1 MTYHK
6 EVHQD
11 ERLFAMLIYVLSFFT
26 AFIGPLV
33 VYLIKSDSPFVKYHG
48 KEYFNFLIS
57 YAIYGAI
64 SWLLV
69 FVLIG
74 FVLMPLVGIAA
85 FVFTIIAAIRA
96 YEGVEYRIPF
106 IIRIIR

>member
-57 YAIYGAI
+57 YAIY
-64 SWLLV
+64 
-69 FVLIG
+69 
-74 FVLMPLVGIAA
+74 
-85 FVFTIIAAIRA
+85 
-96 YEGVEYRIPF
+96 
-106 IIRIIR
+106 